1 MKSKDS
7 KFTRYLKYGR
17 MSVQG
22 EKKKH
27 SILIYYDTQE
37 HRFVKFHASAKT
49 SRKMLIYNMIVLG
62 IVLILV
68 CWDEL
73 ISWVTPYCYP
83 INTKETALM
92 QWLNSF
98 EWKFHWWLGILAGVL
113 AIGWYLLNRH
123 VDPNEFE
130 DPVRLKDV
138 ADSNKDYVFMFIVML
153 LFDCFFIWLIYSDS
167 DYPFPNLG
175 LSDVFTAFLVI
186 LFTIYF
192 LCIIVESMIAY
203 CKYLWNVK
211 IRKK

>member
-73 ISWVTPYCYP
+73 ISWVTPYYYS
-83 INTKETALM
+83 INTKA
-92 QWLNSF
+92 S
-98 EWKFHWWLGILAGVL
+98 AR
-113 AIGWYLLNRH
+113 AI
-123 VDPNEFE
+123 
-130 DPVRLKDV
+130 
-138 ADSNKDYVFMFIVML
+138 
-153 LFDCFFIWLIYSDS
+153 
-167 DYPFPNLG
+167 
-175 LSDVFTAFLVI
+175 
-186 LFTIYF
+186 
-192 LCIIVESMIAY
+192 
-203 CKYLWNVK
+203 
-211 IRKK
+211 KKKCRREG

>member
-22 EKKKH
+22 EKKKY

-73 ISWVTPYCYP
+73 ISWVTPYCYS

-98 EWKFHWWLGILAGVL
+98 EWKFHWWLGVLAGVL
-113 AIGWYLLNRH
+113 AIGW
-123 VDPNEFE
+123 
-130 DPVRLKDV
+130 
-138 ADSNKDYVFMFIVML
+138 
-153 LFDCFFIWLIYSDS
+153 
-167 DYPFPNLG
+167 
-175 LSDVFTAFLVI
+175 
-186 LFTIYF
+186 
-192 LCIIVESMIAY
+192 
-203 CKYLWNVK
+203 
-211 IRKK
+211 